1 MNRITATW
9 VTIGSLV
16 AATALGVA
24 GASGA
29 LAVTANDGKDAPT
42 RDGDIRTVD
51 VRLDTRAGKATVV
64 VDFYRNPDSF
74 MYVNVMLGRSSYGS
88 CFVSSGGGTVWASFD
103 PYDSSN
109 ADEMYGSIQSTRV
122 TQLGSTKWKYEVS
135 SKTLKKG
142 RVDCFRIET
151 AFMRDYER
159 WDSDCECFTR
169 VVDWDEA
176 VGRL

>member
-1 MNRITATW
+1 MKKTPTTW
-9 VTIGSLV
+9 ISIGSLV
-16 AATALGVA
+16 AATAVGVM

-29 LAVTANDGKDAPT
+29 LGAKANDGKDAPT

-51 VRLDTRAGKATVV
+51 VRLDTKAGKATVV

-74 MYVNVMLGRSSYGS
+74 MYVNVMLGRTSYGS
-88 CFVSSGGGTVWASFD
+88 CFVASGGGTVWASFD
-103 PYDSSN
+103 PYDSSD
-109 ADEMYGSIQSTRV
+109 ADKMYGSIQSTRV

-176 VGRL
+176 IGRL

>member
-64 VDFYRNPDSF
+64 VDFYRNP
-74 MYVNVMLGRSSYGS
+74 
-88 CFVSSGGGTVWASFD
+88 
-103 PYDSSN
+103 
-109 ADEMYGSIQSTRV
+109 
-122 TQLGSTKWKYEVS
+122 
-135 SKTLKKG
+135 
-142 RVDCFRIET
+142 
-151 AFMRDYER
+151 
-159 WDSDCECFTR
+159 
-169 VVDWDEA
+169 
-176 VGRL
+176 